1 AFEGFRCGFEG
12 CEGEAALCGV
22 RAMAFEAMFREDG
35 LNGALKVHGTG
46 VGD

>member
-1 AFEGFRCGFEG
+1 
-12 CEGEAALCGV
+12 
-22 RAMAFEAMFREDG
+22 MAFEAMFREDG